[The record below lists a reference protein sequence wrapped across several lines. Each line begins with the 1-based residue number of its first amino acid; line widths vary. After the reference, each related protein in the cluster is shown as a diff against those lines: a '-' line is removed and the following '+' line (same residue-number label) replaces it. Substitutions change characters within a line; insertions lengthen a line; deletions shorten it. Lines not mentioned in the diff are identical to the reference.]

1 MSLNSKP
8 FRSNSGSTYGRARE
22 LPIQTPPAK
31 NDRMPLTDTELLSI
45 LSHLQATMVSVATG
59 GAQIGQVQ
67 HEFRERFDEAATA
80 LAARGID
87 NTIPFRELWDWY
99 GHWRASDM
107 KTYQSRREYISS
119 IFGPLA
125 ARVRGG
131 GGREFEPTGWER
143 VDRTVQKGRERLTA
157 AREEEDFQGVGLLCR
172 EALITLGRGAAST
185 RRRRRPKRNGRQT
198 SEAYI
203 AVELGTNA
211 NEQARK
217 HAKAALDLA
226 VGLQHKRSATW
237 RDAAMCLEA
246 TASVVRLVTIVEGRR
261 DPG

>member
-1 MSLNSKP
+1 
-8 FRSNSGSTYGRARE
+8 

-172 EALITLGRGAAST
+172 EALITLGQVVWVAERHPPVDGVVPSDTDAK
-185 RRRRRPKRNGRQT
+185 RRL
-198 SEAYI
+198 EAYI

>member
-1 MSLNSKP
+1 VRRHALRTSRP
-8 FRSNSGSTYGRARE
+8 GTRRSDCAEGSR
-22 LPIQTPPAK
+22 TP
-31 NDRMPLTDTELLSI
+31 
-45 LSHLQATMVSVATG
+45 HG
-59 GAQIGQVQ
+59 
-67 HEFRERFDEAATA
+67 
-80 LAARGID
+80 
-87 NTIPFRELWDWY
+87 
-99 GHWRASDM
+99 
-107 KTYQSRREYISS
+107 
-119 IFGPLA
+119 
-125 ARVRGG
+125 
-131 GGREFEPTGWER
+131 
-143 VDRTVQKGRERLTA
+143 

-172 EALITLGRGAAST
+172 EALITLGQVVWVAERHPPVDGVIPSDTDAK
-185 RRRRRPKRNGRQT
+185 RRL
-198 SEAYI
+198 EAYI

>member
-1 MSLNSKP
+1 
-8 FRSNSGSTYGRARE
+8 
-22 LPIQTPPAK
+22 
-31 NDRMPLTDTELLSI
+31 
-45 LSHLQATMVSVATG
+45 
-59 GAQIGQVQ
+59 
-67 HEFRERFDEAATA
+67 
-80 LAARGID
+80 
-87 NTIPFRELWDWY
+87 
-99 GHWRASDM
+99 M

-172 EALITLGRGAAST
+172 EALITLGQVVWVAERHPPVDGVVPSDTDAK
-185 RRRRRPKRNGRQT
+185 RRL
-198 SEAYI
+198 EAYI

>member
-1 MSLNSKP
+1 LPNLALL
-8 FRSNSGSTYGRARE
+8 RA
-22 LPIQTPPAK
+22 
-31 NDRMPLTDTELLSI
+31 

-59 GAQIGQVQ
+59 GAQVGEVQ

-107 KTYQSRREYISS
+107 KSYQSRREYISS
-119 IFGPLA
+119 IYTPLA
-125 ARVRGG
+125 ARVRGVS
-131 GGREFEPTGWER
+131 GREFEPTGWER
-143 VDRTVQKGRERLTA
+143 VDRTVQKGRERLAA
-157 AREEEDFQGVGLLCR
+157 ARAEEDFQGVGLLCR
-172 EALITLGRGAAST
+172 EALITLGQVVWVAERHPPVDGVAPRDTDAK
-185 RRRRRPKRNGRQT
+185 RRL
-198 SEAYI
+198 EAYI
-203 AVELGTNA
+203 GAELRTNA

-226 VGLQHKRSATW
+226 VSLQHKRSATW

-246 TASVVRLVTIVEGRR
+246 TASVVALLAIVEGRR